1 MLLDIKKLKVQ
12 FKNAYMFIEID
23 FPVHSVLQNLQNLKK
38 CEKKDIYCHKSNI
51 WNEIGSYMNKTVL
64 LHIVLLAK
72 G

>member
-1 MLLDIKKLKVQ
+1 
-12 FKNAYMFIEID
+12 MFIEID

-64 LHIVLLAK
+64 LHIVLLAT